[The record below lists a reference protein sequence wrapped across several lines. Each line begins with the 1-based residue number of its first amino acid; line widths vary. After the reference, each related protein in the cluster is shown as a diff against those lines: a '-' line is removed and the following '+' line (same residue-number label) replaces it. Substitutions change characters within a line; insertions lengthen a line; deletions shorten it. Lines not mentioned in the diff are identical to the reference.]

1 MCDFTKVL
9 VELHQNFSDNL
20 PNMTTKQI
28 RPTKLELSILN
39 VLWQKGPATVR
50 EIHAVIDQSKPTAV
64 NTVLRMLQIMT
75 EKELV
80 TRDDSVRPQIYRPR
94 YSQQQTQTHL
104 VKDLIQRAFDGSVKD
119 MVLRALST
127 RKPSPKTLKAME
139 KLLEEFEGE
148 SK

>member
-1 MCDFTKVL
+1 MAT
-9 VELHQNFSDNL
+9 N
-20 PNMTTKQI
+20 QI
-28 RPTKLELSILN
+28 RPTKLELSILT

-50 EIHAVIDQSKPTAV
+50 EIHAIVNESKPTAV

-75 EKELV
+75 EKNLV
-80 TRDDSVRPQIYRPR
+80 TRDETVRPQIYRPR

-104 VKDLIQRAFDGSVKD
+104 VKDLIHRAFEGSVKE
-119 MVLRALST
+119 MVMRALST

-139 KLLEEFEGE
+139 KLLDEFEGD

>member
-1 MCDFTKVL
+1 MT
-9 VELHQNFSDNL
+9 
-20 PNMTTKQI
+20 PNQI
-28 RPTKLELSILN
+28 RPTKLELSILT

-50 EIHAVIDQSKPTAV
+50 EIHAIVNDSKPTAI

-75 EKELV
+75 EKNLV
-80 TRDDSVRPQIYRPR
+80 TRDDTVRPQIFRPR

-104 VKDLIQRAFDGSVKD
+104 VKDLLQRAFEGSVKE
-119 MVLRALST
+119 MVMRALST

-139 KLLEEFEGE
+139 KLLDEFEGD

>member
-1 MCDFTKVL
+1 MAI
-9 VELHQNFSDNL
+9 Q
-20 PNMTTKQI
+20 QI

-50 EIHAVIDQSKPTAV
+50 EIHAIVDESKPTAV

-75 EKELV
+75 EKNLV
-80 TRDDSVRPQIYRPR
+80 TRDDTVRPQIYRAR

-104 VKDLIQRAFDGSVKD
+104 VKDLIQRAFDGSVKE
-119 MVLRALST
+119 MVMRALST
-127 RKPSPKTLKAME
+127 RRPSPKTLKAME
-139 KLLEEFEGE
+139 KLLEEFEGD

>member
-1 MCDFTKVL
+1 
-9 VELHQNFSDNL
+9 
-20 PNMTTKQI
+20 MTTTQI

-50 EIHAVIDQSKPTAV
+50 EIHAIVNESKPTAI
-64 NTVLRMLQIMT
+64 NTILRMLQIMT

-80 TRDDSVRPQIYRPR
+80 TRDDSVRPQIYRQR

-104 VKDLIQRAFDGSVKD
+104 VKDLIQRAFDGSVKE
-119 MVLRALST
+119 MVIRALST
-127 RKPSPKTLKAME
+127 RKPSAKTLKAME
-139 KLLEEFEGE
+139 KLLEEFEGD

>member
-1 MCDFTKVL
+1 MA
-9 VELHQNFSDNL
+9 
-20 PNMTTKQI
+20 TTPPI

-39 VLWQKGPATVR
+39 VLWQNGPATVR
-50 EIHAVIDQSKPTAV
+50 EIHAIVNTSKPTAV

-75 EKELV
+75 EKDLV
-80 TRDDSVRPQIYRPR
+80 TRDETVRPQIYRAR

-104 VKDLIQRAFDGSVKD
+104 VKDLIQRAFDGSVKE
-119 MVLRALST
+119 MVMRALST

-139 KLLEEFEGE
+139 KLLEEFEGD

>member
-1 MCDFTKVL
+1 
-9 VELHQNFSDNL
+9 
-20 PNMTTKQI
+20 MTTTQV

-50 EIHAVIDQSKPTAV
+50 EIHAIMDESKPVAI

-80 TRDDSVRPQIYRPR
+80 TRDDTVRPQVYRPR

-104 VKDLIQRAFDGSVKD
+104 VKDLLQRAFDGSVKE
-119 MVLRALST
+119 MVMRALST
-127 RKPSPKTLKAME
+127 RKPSAKTLKAME
-139 KLLEEFEGE
+139 KLLEEFEGD

>member
-1 MCDFTKVL
+1 MA
-9 VELHQNFSDNL
+9 
-20 PNMTTKQI
+20 TKQI

-50 EIHAVIDQSKPTAV
+50 EIHAIVTESKPTAV

-75 EKELV
+75 EKNLV
-80 TRDDSVRPQIYRPR
+80 TRDDTVRPQIYRAR

-104 VKDLIQRAFDGSVKD
+104 VKDLIQRAFDGSVKA
-119 MVLRALST
+119 MVMRALST
-127 RKPSPKTLKAME
+127 RRLSPKTLKAME
-139 KLLEEFEGE
+139 KLLEEFEGD

>member
-1 MCDFTKVL
+1 
-9 VELHQNFSDNL
+9 
-20 PNMTTKQI
+20 MTTNQI

-50 EIHAVIDQSKPTAV
+50 EIHAIMDETRPVAV

-80 TRDDSVRPQIYRPR
+80 TRDDTVRPQVYRPR

-104 VKDLIQRAFDGSVKD
+104 VKDLIQRAFDGSVKE
-119 MVLRALST
+119 MVMRALST
-127 RKPSPKTLKAME
+127 RKPSVKTLKAME
-139 KLLEEFEGE
+139 KLLKEFEGD

>member
-1 MCDFTKVL
+1 MAT
-9 VELHQNFSDNL
+9 N
-20 PNMTTKQI
+20 QI

-50 EIHAVIDQSKPTAV
+50 EIHAIMDESKPVAT
-64 NTVLRMLQIMT
+64 NTILRMLQIMT

-80 TRDDSVRPQIYRPR
+80 TRDDTVRPQVYRPR

-104 VKDLIQRAFDGSVKD
+104 VKDLLLRAFDGSVKE
-119 MVLRALST
+119 MVMRALST
-127 RKPSPKTLKAME
+127 RKPSAKTLKAME
-139 KLLEEFEGE
+139 KLLEEFEGD

>member
-1 MCDFTKVL
+1 MAT
-9 VELHQNFSDNL
+9 Q
-20 PNMTTKQI
+20 PI
-28 RPTKLELSILN
+28 RPTKLELTILN

-50 EIHAVIDQSKPTAV
+50 EIHAIVHTSKPTAI

-75 EKELV
+75 EKDLV
-80 TRDDSVRPQIYRPR
+80 TRDDTVRPQIYRAR

-104 VKDLIQRAFDGSVKD
+104 VKDLIQRAFDGSVKE

-127 RKPSPKTLKAME
+127 RKPSAKTLKAME
-139 KLLEEFEGE
+139 KLLEEFEGD

>member
-1 MCDFTKVL
+1 MA
-9 VELHQNFSDNL
+9 
-20 PNMTTKQI
+20 TKQI

-50 EIHAVIDQSKPTAV
+50 EIHAIVDESKPTAV

-75 EKELV
+75 EKSLV
-80 TRDDSVRPQIYRPR
+80 TRDDTVRPQIYRAR

-104 VKDLIQRAFDGSVKD
+104 VKDLIQRAFDGSVKE
-119 MVLRALST
+119 MVMRALST
-127 RKPSPKTLKAME
+127 GRPSAKTLKAME
-139 KLLEEFEGE
+139 KLLEEFEGD

>member
-1 MCDFTKVL
+1 MT
-9 VELHQNFSDNL
+9 
-20 PNMTTKQI
+20 PNQI

-50 EIHAVIDQSKPTAV
+50 EIHAIMDEAKPVAI

-80 TRDDSVRPQIYRPR
+80 TRDDTVRPQVYRPR

-104 VKDLIQRAFDGSVKD
+104 VKDLLQRAFDGSVKD
-119 MVLRALST
+119 MVMRALST
-127 RKPSPKTLKAME
+127 RKPSTKTLKAME
-139 KLLEEFEGE
+139 KLLEEFEGD

>member
-1 MCDFTKVL
+1 MA
-9 VELHQNFSDNL
+9 
-20 PNMTTKQI
+20 TTKAI

-50 EIHAVIDQSKPTAV
+50 EIHEIVNEAKPTAV

-75 EKELV
+75 EKSLV
-80 TRDDSVRPQIYRPR
+80 TRDDTVRPQIYRAR

-104 VKDLIQRAFDGSVKD
+104 IKDLLQRAFDGSVKE
-119 MVLRALST
+119 MVMRALST
-127 RKPSPKTLKAME
+127 RRPSPKTLKAME
-139 KLLEEFEGE
+139 KLLEEFEGD

>member
-1 MCDFTKVL
+1 
-9 VELHQNFSDNL
+9 
-20 PNMTTKQI
+20 MTTKQI

-50 EIHAVIDQSKPTAV
+50 EIHAIINEAKPTAV

-75 EKELV
+75 EKKLV
-80 TRDDSVRPQIYRPR
+80 TRDDTVRPQIYRPK

-104 VKDLIQRAFDGSVKD
+104 VKDLIQRAFDGSVKE
-119 MVLRALST
+119 MVMRALST
-127 RKPSPKTLKAME
+127 RKPSPETLKAME
-139 KLLEEFEGE
+139 KLLEEFDGD

>member
-1 MCDFTKVL
+1 MSI
-9 VELHQNFSDNL
+9 N
-20 PNMTTKQI
+20 QI

-39 VLWQKGPATVR
+39 VLWQNGPATVR
-50 EIHAVIDQSKPTAV
+50 EIHAIVNESKPTAV
-64 NTVLRMLQIMT
+64 NTILRMLQIMT

-80 TRDDSVRPQIYRPR
+80 MRDDTVRQQIYRPR

-104 VKDLIQRAFDGSVKD
+104 VKDLIQRAFDGSVKE

-127 RKPSPKTLKAME
+127 RRPSPKTLKAME
-139 KLLEEFEGE
+139 KLLQEFEGD

>member
-1 MCDFTKVL
+1 
-9 VELHQNFSDNL
+9 
-20 PNMTTKQI
+20 MTTNQI

-50 EIHAVIDQSKPTAV
+50 EIHAIMNESKPAAI

-80 TRDDSVRPQIYRPR
+80 TRDDTVRPQIYRPR

-104 VKDLIQRAFDGSVKD
+104 VKDLIQRAFDGSVKE
-119 MVLRALST
+119 MVMRALST
-127 RKPSPKTLKAME
+127 QRPSPRTLKAME

-148 SK
+148 TK

>member
-1 MCDFTKVL
+1 MSTK
-9 VELHQNFSDNL
+9 
-20 PNMTTKQI
+20 PI

-50 EIHAVIDQSKPTAV
+50 DIHAIVNESKPTAI

-75 EKELV
+75 EKDLV
-80 TRDDSVRPQIYRPR
+80 LRDDTVRPQIYRAR
-94 YSQQQTQTHL
+94 HSQQQTQTHL

-119 MVLRALST
+119 MVMRALST
-127 RKPSPKTLKAME
+127 RRPSPKTLKAME
-139 KLLEEFEGE
+139 RLLEEFEGD